1 MRSCVRGQLMSKTIL
16 LSACAVLLSSF
27 LATAQMS
34 HQHGAKPA
42 CEGTTLACAAKATPT
57 FAPDG
62 TLWLAWD
69 AGGFVSV
76 ARSRDL
82 GRTFSPAVAVN
93 PAPLAL
99 DWGPDARP
107 AIAVDREGRIAVVF
121 DIFKDKE
128 FNGQVLYTHSE
139 DGGQSFALPK
149 AITN

>member
-1 MRSCVRGQLMSKTIL
+1 MSKTSSGMMQMSKYSLMAAAALL
-16 LSACAVLLSSF
+16 LSFGLL
-27 LATAQMS
+27 ANAQMS
-34 HQHGAKPA
+34 HEHSGHPA
-42 CEGTTLACAAKATPT
+42 CQGTALACAAKATPT

-76 ARSRDL
+76 ARSGDL

-93 PAPLAL
+93 PEPLSL

-107 AIAVDREGRIAVVF
+107 VIAVDREGRIAVVF

-139 DGGQSFALPK
+139 D
-149 AITN
+149 

>member
-1 MRSCVRGQLMSKTIL
+1 MSAMSKYSLTAAGAL
-16 LSACAVLLSSF
+16 LLSSGL
-27 LATAQMS
+27 LANAQMS
-34 HQHGAKPA
+34 HQHGSQQA
-42 CEGTTLACAAKATPT
+42 CQGTALACAAKATPT

-69 AGGFVSV
+69 AGGFISV

-93 PAPLAL
+93 PEPLAL

-107 AIAVDREGRIAVVF
+107 AVAVDREGRVAVVF

-128 FNGQVLYTHSE
+128 FNGQVLYT
-139 DGGQSFALPK
+139 
-149 AITN
+149 